1 MMNYIWAGLMVFA
14 FIAAVFQGNMQELSN
29 SVIQGGV
36 DAVQLCLKL
45 MGSICLWSGLMRIA
59 ERSGLTEIISRLLSP
74 LLKVVFPKIKSSSP
88 EAGAISMNVTAN
100 LLGLGNAATP
110 LGLEAMKHL
119 QTQNKDKQT
128 ATREMIAFVVLN
140 SAAFHLIPSTV
151 ALLRQQFGA
160 QNPLDIM
167 PAAWLSSAAALT
179 VGITL
184 TKIFGMRG
192 GRKNG

>member
-1 MMNYIWAGLMVFA
+1 MMNYIWVGLMAFA
-14 FIAAVFQGNMQELSN
+14 FIAAIFQGNMQQLSN

-36 DAVQLCLKL
+36 DAVQLCIKL
-45 MGSICLWSGLMRIA
+45 MGSICLWGGLMRIA
-59 ERSGLTEIISRLLSP
+59 QQSGLTNVISRLLSP
-74 LLKVVFPKIKSSSP
+74 LLRIAFPDIKTSSP
-88 EAGAISMNVTAN
+88 EAGAISMNITAN

-119 QTQNKDKQT
+119 QARNPDNKT
-128 ATREMIAFVVLN
+128 ATNEMITFVVLN
-140 SAAFHLIPSTV
+140 SAALHLIPSTV

-167 PAAWLSSAAALT
+167 PAAWLSSVAALT

-184 TKIFGMRG
+184 TKIFKRRG
-192 GRKNG
+192 TR